1 MPSVKTD
8 RLLGGL
14 LWLLMGALAGAIYLG
29 IHEPVVGEGDRAPD
43 FTITAD
49 NGRPVSV
56 PHFGGKLLVLNFW
69 ASWCAPCAE
78 ETPSL
83 SRLAEQYADKGVV
96 VLGISV
102 DQNEASYRAFL
113 RKYRPAFLTARE
125 RKLHEEFG
133 TFMYPETYIIGAD
146 GKVLRKIAE
155 GADWMDPNVIRLFDG
170 LLENL

>member
-8 RLLGGL
+8 RLLVL
-14 LWLLMGALAGAIYLG
+14 LLCLLGAALVCAIYAG
-29 IHEPVVGEGDRAPD
+29 IHEPVVVEGDTAPD
-43 FTITAD
+43 FAITAND
-49 NGRPVSV
+49 GRSV
-56 PHFGGKLLVLNFW
+56 TMPHFAGRLLVLNFW
-69 ASWCAPCAE
+69 ASWCAPCIE

-83 SRLAEQYADKGVV
+83 SRLAQQYAGKGVV

-102 DQNEASYRAFL
+102 DQNEASYQAFL
-113 RKYRPAFLTARE
+113 RKYQPAFLTARD
-125 RKLHEEFG
+125 RTLHEEFG

-155 GADWMDPNVIRLFDG
+155 GADWTDPNMIRYFDS

>member
-1 MPSVKTD
+1 MSSVKAD

-14 LWLLMGALAGAIYLG
+14 LWVLAAALVGAIYSG
-29 IHEPVVGEGDRAPD
+29 IHERVIVEGDTVPEFA
-43 FTITAD
+43 ITAD
-49 NGRPVSV
+49 NGRPVSM

-69 ASWCAPCAE
+69 ASWCAPCIE

-83 SRLAEQYADKGVV
+83 SRLAERYADKGVV
-96 VLGISV
+96 VLGIAV

-133 TFMYPETYIIGAD
+133 TFMYPETYIVGAD
-146 GKVLRKIAE
+146 GTVRRKIAE
-155 GADWMDPNVIRLFDG
+155 GADWMDPNVIRYFDG

>member
-1 MPSVKTD
+1 MNSVKTN
-8 RLLGGL
+8 RLLGL
-14 LWLLMGALAGAIYLG
+14 LLGVLLVALVYAIYSG
-29 IHEPVVGEGDRAPD
+29 IYERVVVEGDTSPG

-49 NGRPVSV
+49 NGRAVTV
-56 PHFGGKLLVLNFW
+56 PHLGAKLLVLNFW
-69 ASWCAPCAE
+69 ASWCAPCIE

-83 SRLAEQYADKGVV
+83 SKLAERYADKGLV

-102 DQNEASYRAFL
+102 DQSEKAYRTFL
-113 RKYRPAFLTARE
+113 DKYKPAFLTARE

-155 GADWMDPNVIRLFDG
+155 AADWTDPNAIRYFDN
-170 LLENL
+170 LLQNP